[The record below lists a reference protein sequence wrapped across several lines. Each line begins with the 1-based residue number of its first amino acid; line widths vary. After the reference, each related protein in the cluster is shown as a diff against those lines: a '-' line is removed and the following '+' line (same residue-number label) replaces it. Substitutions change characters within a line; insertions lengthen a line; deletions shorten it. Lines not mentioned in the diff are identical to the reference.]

1 MKKLF
6 VLFVF
11 VLLISGALFAQQL
24 ATGGTAWISSKTAD
38 LKSST
43 GFFAGKVGTLQ
54 MGDQVT
60 VLQISGSKVQIRSV
74 MNSSLSG
81 WVASSSLSARRIV
94 AAGSSATATE
104 VAMAG
109 KGFDQEVENAYKTEG
124 NLNYADVD
132 RAEAITVSQDELYV
146 FVTEGRLNTG
156 D

>member
-6 VLFVF
+6 VFFALI
-11 VLLISGALFAQQL
+11 LLVSGALFAQQI
-24 ATGGTAWISSKTAD
+24 TRGGTAWVSSKTAD

-43 GFFAGKVGTLQ
+43 GFFASKRGTLQ

-60 VLQISGSKVQIRSV
+60 VLQISGSSVEVRSSA
-74 MNSSLSG
+74 NSSLSG
-81 WVASSSLSARRIV
+81 WTAASNLSARRIV

-104 VAMAG
+104 VALAG
-109 KGFDQEVENAYKTEG
+109 KGFSQEVEDVYKTEG

-132 RAEAITVSQDELYV
+132 RTEAITVSQDELYV

-156 D
+156 E

>member
-6 VLFVF
+6 VFF
-11 VLLISGALFAQQL
+11 VLVLLVSGVIFAQQIT
-24 ATGGTAWISSKTAD
+24 AGGTAWVSSKTAD

-60 VLQISGSKVQIRSV
+60 VLQISGSKVQVRSAT
-74 MNSSLSG
+74 NISG
-81 WVASSSLSARRIV
+81 WVASSSLSTRRIV
-94 AAGSSATATE
+94 AAGSSASATE
-104 VAMAG
+104 VALAG
-109 KGFDQEVENAYKTEG
+109 KGFSQEVEDAYKTEG

-132 RAEAITVSQDELYV
+132 RTEAITVSTDELYA

>member
-6 VLFVF
+6 VFFVF
-11 VLLISGALFAQQL
+11 VLLVSGALFAQQIT
-24 ATGGTAWISSKTAD
+24 AGGTAWISSKTAD

-43 GFFAGKVGTLQ
+43 GFFAGRVGTLQ

-60 VLQISGSKVQIRSV
+60 VLQISGSKVQVRSA

-109 KGFDQEVENAYKTEG
+109 KGFDQEVENAYKTDG

-132 RAEAITVSQDELYV
+132 RAEAITVSLDELYT

-156 D
+156 E